1 MAPEILVA
9 SWIVHV
15 TATTDAPL
23 DTDADTIIVGV
34 CDGEGIAHDL
44 PGGELGALLANGEAR
59 TSLKS
64 LAVTHAGERRWII
77 VGLGP
82 RERLDGEVARVAAAA
97 AHGRAREL
105 SARAVCW
112 EVPHHVDDAVVAG
125 LVEGTMLH
133 AYEFTQFRSSERR
146 PGMERLIVSAH
157 HDIARAVGRAA
168 IVTTAQ
174 NRARDLGNLPP
185 NELTPAA
192 LGAYAVERAQSI
204 DGMSASVLPV
214 DPAMGAFAAV
224 AQGSSLEPQ
233 LIRVSY
239 DGGGEGPLL
248 GLIGK
253 GITFDSGGLT
263 VQSPQMIYKEKFD
276 MGGGGAVIE
285 AIAAL
290 AELRSPV
297 RVLGVVGATEN
308 VIDARAVRP
317 GDIVRALDGTTIE
330 INNPD
335 AEGRLVLA
343 DCITYA
349 LREGC
354 GRIVDIAT
362 LTGAIVSALGRAH
375 AALFSNDEQL
385 GAELAAAA
393 ARCGELVWPMPL
405 HPQYAEQTKGRYA
418 DLTNRPEPR
427 EGLASAAAEFLRHF
441 AGEVP
446 WAHLDIAGM
455 AYDARSDYFTGK
467 GATGFG
473 VRLLTEFASAVRP

>member
-1 MAPEILVA
+1 
-9 SWIVHV
+9 VHI

-23 DTDADTIIVGV
+23 DTVADTIVVGV

-44 PGGELGALLANGEAR
+44 PGGELGALLASGEAR

-64 LAVTHAGERRWII
+64 LAVAHAAERRWII
-77 VGLGP
+77 AGLGP
-82 RERLDGEVARVAAAA
+82 RERLDGEIARVAAAA

-105 SARAVCW
+105 STRTVCW
-112 EVPHHVDDAVVAG
+112 EVPHKVDHGVVAG

-133 AYEFTQFRSSERR
+133 AYQFTRFKSSERR
-146 PGMERLIVSAH
+146 PDVERLIVSAH
-157 HDIARAVGRAA
+157 HDISGAVDRAA
-168 IVTTAQ
+168 IVTAAQ

-192 LGAYAVERAQSI
+192 LGAYAVERAESI
-204 DGMSASVLPV
+204 EGMFAAVLPV

-224 AQGSSLEPQ
+224 AQASALEPH
-233 LIRVSY
+233 LIRLSY
-239 DGGGEGPLL
+239 DGGGDEPLL

-263 VQSPQMIYKEKFD
+263 VKSPPLIYSEKFD
-276 MGGGGAVIE
+276 MGGGAAVIE

-290 AELRSPV
+290 AELQAPV

-308 VIDARAVRP
+308 AIGSRAMRP

-362 LTGAIVSALGRAH
+362 LTGAIVGALGRAY
-375 AALFSNDEQL
+375 AGLFSNDGQL
-385 GAELAAAA
+385 GAEIAGASV
-393 ARCGELVWPMPL
+393 RCGELVWQMPF

-427 EGLASAAAEFLRHF
+427 EGLAGAAAEFLRHF
-441 AGEVP
+441 AGDVP

-455 AYDARSDYFTGK
+455 AYNARADYFTGK

-473 VRLLTEFASAVRP
+473 VRLLTEFAAGLTP